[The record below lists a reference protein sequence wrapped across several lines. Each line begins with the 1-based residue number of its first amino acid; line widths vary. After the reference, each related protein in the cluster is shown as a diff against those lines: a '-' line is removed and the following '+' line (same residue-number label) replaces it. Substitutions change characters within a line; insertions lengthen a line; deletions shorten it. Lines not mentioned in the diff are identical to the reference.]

1 MFNFPS
7 LFFFLFST
15 MFVSLFSF
23 LYFSVDTLFW
33 SCLLFWVLDIF
44 VSNWLIFFFF
54 FFLDF
59 LWSLRNTFILFFFFF
74 FGLFWLSICVCV
86 CLCVSA
92 PLFLSLFVWFCF
104 YHLSGIHFLFPFFF
118 FFFCRYF
125 VLPFLVVIP
134 FIAKIKQL
142 VGSWCLNKNSGLNL
156 WDWSPESRT
165 LGHQGLSIS
174 KNSHK
179 GLHLYP
185 RPGTTLLVAEP
196 SARCLI

>member
-15 MFVSLFSF
+15 MFVSLLSF

-44 VSNWLIFFFF
+44 VSNWLIY
-54 FFLDF
+54 FLDF
-59 LWSLRNTFILFFFFF
+59 LWSLHNTFILFFFWSVLALYMCVCMF
-74 FGLFWLSICVCV
+74 VCV
-86 CLCVSA
+86 CSFVFVSICMI
-92 PLFLSLFVWFCF
+92 LLLSFVWCSLFV
-104 YHLSGIHFLFPFFF
+104 S
-118 FFFCRYF
+118 FFFCSYF
-125 VLPFLVVIP
+125 VPYFLVVIP
-134 FIAKIKQL
+134 FIAIIKQL

-156 WDWSPESRT
+156 WNWSPESRT
-165 LGHQGLSIS
+165 LDHQGLSIS

-185 RPGTTLLVAEP
+185 RPGTILLAAEP

>member
-1 MFNFPS
+1 MFNFTS

-54 FFLDF
+54 LDF
-59 LWSLRNTFILFFFFF
+59 LWSLRNTFILFFFLVC
-74 FGLFWLSICVCV
+74 FGSLYVCVYVCV
-86 CLCVSA
+86 CLLLCFCLYLYDFAFIICLV
-92 PLFLSLFVWFCF
+92 FTFCF
-104 YHLSGIHFLFPFFF
+104 LF

-125 VLPFLVVIP
+125 VLSFLVVIP